1 MYELLNSFLIL
12 EYALQYDITEFS
24 LVIDWQQILFLYNC
38 VDQKEIPK
46 QDVIK
51 SLE

>member
-12 EYALQYDITEFS
+12 EYALRYDITEFS
-24 LVIDWQQILFLYNC
+24 LVIDWQPILFLCNC